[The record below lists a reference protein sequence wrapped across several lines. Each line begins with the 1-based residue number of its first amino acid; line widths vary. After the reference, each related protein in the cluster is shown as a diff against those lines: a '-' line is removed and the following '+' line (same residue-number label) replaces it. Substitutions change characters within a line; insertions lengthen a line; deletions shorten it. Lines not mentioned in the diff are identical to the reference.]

1 MTDENFH
8 KIYQSQSLATLKGAY
23 FRFQRRTS
31 ASTDESMYGSKV
43 CLKDERSRIQHFE
56 ANPTEPFLI
65 MLHPTFGRPGS
76 LAYRIWTHLERGLSK
91 NTQTIDV
98 SVSKL
103 LSILNLSKNQRRIIE
118 LNNALNQ
125 LEHTKI
131 FYHSS
136 PFLGAKPADN
146 VRSSFGLINTNI
158 HCGGTWRSYEITIDP
173 LVVDMMRGK
182 RRYFSFNWQRIADLH
197 PASQCFALLVLDGM
211 TRRQIKYTRSN
222 ETGEF
227 YYQKSYAMICDEW
240 LAGSIPYPTPGVA
253 RKQHLNSRFKD
264 LIECGIL
271 SDKTELTN
279 SMVVKFYPGPGFL
292 MDYQQLYPTITPT
305 EKIEAEQLIKFF
317 GTHYYGDEAR
327 TIHASDYSAA
337 KNFINDY
344 GSLAEAKT
352 FIAFAIRAAR
362 LTKWNNIKFLN
373 ALGRYQKEYAQSR
386 SSETPD
392 KPAITEQHRDAYEKE
407 TNQMILDSY
416 HALPPHNK
424 STIDAAIAL
433 ESPDPSSIDIKVIQY
448 MHIYRFTSV
457 PTIEQWLKVASNA
470 KKGNGVSV

>member
-1 MTDENFH
+1 
-8 KIYQSQSLATLKGAY
+8 
-23 FRFQRRTS
+23 
-31 ASTDESMYGSKV
+31 MYGSKV
-43 CLKDERSRIQHFE
+43 CLKDQRSRIQQFE
-56 ANPTEPFLI
+56 ADPTEPFLI

-76 LAYRIWTHLERGLSK
+76 LAYRLWTHLERGLSK

-131 FYHSS
+131 VYHSS

-146 VRSSFGLINTNI
+146 VRSSFGLISSNV
-158 HCGGTWRSYEITIDP
+158 HCGGSWRSYEITIDP
-173 LVVDMMRGK
+173 LVIDMMRGK

-211 TRRQIKYTRSN
+211 TRRHIKYTRSK

-227 YYQKSYAMICDEW
+227 YYQKSYSAICDEW
-240 LAGSIPYPTPGVA
+240 LSGSTPYPTPGVA
-253 RKQHLNSRFKD
+253 RKQHLNGRFKD
-264 LIECGIL
+264 LIKCGVL

-292 MDYQQLYPTITPT
+292 MDYQQLYPTVTPT

-317 GTHYYGDEAR
+317 SQLYHGNESR
-327 TIHASDYSAA
+327 TIPASDYSAA
-337 KNFINDY
+337 KKYIFDY

-352 FIAFAIRAAR
+352 FVAFAVRAAQ
-362 LTKWNNIKFLN
+362 LTKWNNIKFLS
-373 ALGRYQKEYAQSR
+373 ALDRYRNEYDRSR
-386 SSETPD
+386 SVDAPD
-392 KPAITEQHRDAYEKE
+392 KPAITDLHREVYEKE

-424 STIDAAIAL
+424 KTIDTAIAL
-433 ESPDPSSIDIKVIQY
+433 EDPDPSSFDIKVIQY
-448 MHIYRFTSV
+448 MHIYRLTSV
-457 PTIEQWLKVASNA
+457 PTIEQWLKIASNVR
-470 KKGNGVSV
+470 KGVHASV